1 METTEQ
7 PGLTDWEN
15 PPSLE
20 DLKKNFTACHQS
32 HSVQVAKMKNW
43 RDALLVKGA
52 HKPPKRDG
60 KSSYQPK
67 LIRKQAEWRYSAL
80 SEPFLSTEDL
90 LDVIPI
96 TAGDRTSAY
105 HNKLILNHQ
114 LNNQLD
120 KITFIDQLSRR
131 LVNEGTAIIRTGW
144 KSEERTHTKTVPV
157 YDLQP
162 TADPKDI
169 EKINDGLAVLQT
181 NPFFLD
187 TLPEADR
194 LAIEGSLRSGTIM
207 KAVMVGSKE
216 ETVTEVVTNQP
227 DLTICNF
234 ENVYVDPS
242 CGYDISKA
250 GFVIYAFETSKSEL
264 LKSGLYS
271 GVDKINFDD
280 IAVTSQSDANFNGKS
295 SGFQYEDAARKK
307 VVAYEYWGEWDIDG
321 SGITKPVIITWVG
334 DTIIRM
340 EENPYPHKRIPFVL
354 IPYMPITDEVFG
366 EPDAELLE
374 DNQKLIG
381 AVSRGMVDI
390 MASIATGQRGY
401 RSDALDPTNKR
412 RFMRGEDY
420 EIRGNVDPRSV
431 VYTHD
436 FPEIPQSALLM
447 IQQQQYEAESITGI
461 KAFSG
466 GVSGDAL
473 GSTATGI
480 RSALDAVSKRE
491 LNIIRRI
498 AKGIVEIGHH
508 ILAMNSVFLNDE
520 EVIRITDDHFVTI
533 RRESLAGRFNIKLRV
548 STAEANNM
556 KANQF
561 SFMLQTLGNTL
572 PWDVTKI
579 IMAELAR
586 LQEMPDIAQQLLD
599 YTPQPDPLEQQEAQL
614 RIMKLQAEIEMAR
627 AKTQEAYANAQ
638 LLMNGKANLH
648 NAQANLAQ
656 SQADMHNLDYLEQ
669 ESGTKQARELQL
681 RAEQARSQGQ
691 VKVVDKVLDHVF
703 SNSKQS
709 Q

>member
-60 KSSYQPK
+60 KSTYQPK

-90 LDVIPI
+90 LDVLPI

-105 HNKLILNHQ
+105 HNKLVLNHQ

-120 KITFIDQLSRR
+120 KVTFIDQLSRR

-162 TADPKDI
+162 SADPKDI

-194 LAIEGSLRSGTIM
+194 IAIEGSLRTGTIM

-234 ENVYVDPS
+234 ENVYIDPS

-250 GFVIYAFETSKSEL
+250 GFIIYAFETSKSEL

-321 SGITKPVIITWVG
+321 DGLTKPVIITWVG

-374 DNQKLIG
+374 DNQKLVG

-473 GSTATGI
+473 GTTATGI

-498 AKGIVEIGHH
+498 AKGLVEVGHH

-520 EVIRITDDHFVTI
+520 EIIRITDEHFVTI
-533 RRESLAGRFNIKLRV
+533 RRESLAGRFNIKLKV
-548 STAEANNM
+548 ATAEANNM

-586 LQEMPDIAQQLLD
+586 LQEMPDIAQQLLA

-703 SNSKQS
+703 NNPKQS

>member
-157 YDLQP
+157 YELQP

-207 KAVMVGSKE
+207 KAVMVGNKE

-280 IAVTSQSDANFNGKS
+280 IAVTSQSDANFNGKT

-390 MASIATGQRGY
+390 MASIATGQRGF
-401 RSDALDPTNKR
+401 RSDALDPSNKR

-520 EVIRITDDHFVTI
+520 EVVRITDDHFVTI
-533 RRESLAGRFNIKLRV
+533 RRESLAGRFNIKLKV

-703 SNSKQS
+703 SNPKQS

>member
-90 LDVIPI
+90 LDIIPI

-157 YDLQP
+157 YELQP

-280 IAVTSQSDANFNGKS
+280 IAVTSQSDANFNGKT

-390 MASIATGQRGY
+390 MASIATGQRGF
-401 RSDALDPTNKR
+401 RSDALDPSNKR

-498 AKGIVEIGHH
+498 AKGLVEIGHH

-520 EVIRITDDHFVTI
+520 EIIRITDDHFVTI
-533 RRESLAGRFNIKLRV
+533 RRESLAGRFNIKLKV

-586 LQEMPDIAQQLLD
+586 LQEMPDIAQQLLA
-599 YTPQPDPLEQQEAQL
+599 YTPEPDPLAQQEAQL

>member
-157 YDLQP
+157 YELQP

-194 LAIEGSLRSGTIM
+194 LAIEGSLRVGTIM

-280 IAVTSQSDANFNGKS
+280 IAVTSQSDANFNGKT

-390 MASIATGQRGY
+390 MASIATGQRGF
-401 RSDALDPTNKR
+401 RSDALDPSNKR

-498 AKGIVEIGHH
+498 AKGLVEIGHH

-520 EVIRITDDHFVTI
+520 EIIRITDDHFVTI
-533 RRESLAGRFNIKLRV
+533 RRESLAGRFNIKLKV

-586 LQEMPDIAQQLLD
+586 LQEMPDIAQQLLA
-599 YTPQPDPLEQQEAQL
+599 YTPEPDPLAQQEAQL
-614 RIMKLQAEIEMAR
+614 RIMKLQAEIEMAQ

-638 LLMNGKANLH
+638 LLMNGKTNLH

>member
-60 KSSYQPK
+60 KSTYQPK

-90 LDVIPI
+90 LDVLPI

-105 HNKLILNHQ
+105 HNKLVLNHQ

-120 KITFIDQLSRR
+120 KVTFIDQLSRR

-162 TADPKDI
+162 SADPKDI

-194 LAIEGSLRSGTIM
+194 IAIEGSLRTGTIM

-234 ENVYVDPS
+234 ENVYIDPS

-250 GFVIYAFETSKSEL
+250 GFIIYAFETSKSEL

-321 SGITKPVIITWVG
+321 DGLTKPVIITWVG

-340 EENPYPHKRIPFVL
+340 EENPYPHKCIPFVL

-374 DNQKLIG
+374 DNQKLVG

-401 RSDALDPTNKR
+401 RSDALDPANKR

-473 GSTATGI
+473 GTTATGI

-498 AKGIVEIGHH
+498 AKGLVEVGHH

-520 EVIRITDDHFVTI
+520 EIIRITDEHFVTI
-533 RRESLAGRFNIKLRV
+533 RRESLAGRFNIKLKV

-586 LQEMPDIAQQLLD
+586 LQEMPDIAQQLLA
-599 YTPQPDPLEQQEAQL
+599 YTPQPDPLAQQEAQL
-614 RIMKLQAEIEMAR
+614 RIMKLQAEIEMAQ

-638 LLMNGKANLH
+638 LLMNGKTNLH

-669 ESGTKQARELQL
+669 ESGTKQERELQL

-703 SNSKQS
+703 SNPKQS

>member
-280 IAVTSQSDANFNGKS
+280 IAVTSQSDANFNGKT

-390 MASIATGQRGY
+390 MASIATGQRGF
-401 RSDALDPTNKR
+401 RSDALDPSNKR

-498 AKGIVEIGHH
+498 AKGLVEIGHH

-520 EVIRITDDHFVTI
+520 EIIRITDDHFVTI
-533 RRESLAGRFNIKLRV
+533 RRESLAGRFNIKLKV

-586 LQEMPDIAQQLLD
+586 LQEMPDIAQQLLA
-599 YTPQPDPLEQQEAQL
+599 YTPEPDPLAQQEAQL
-614 RIMKLQAEIEMAR
+614 RIMKLQAEIEMAQ

-638 LLMNGKANLH
+638 LLMNGKTNLH

>member
-1 METTEQ
+1 MDTTEKTS
-7 PGLTDWEN
+7 LTDWEN
-15 PPSLE
+15 PPTLE
-20 DLKKNFTACHQS
+20 DLKKNFTACHSS

-52 HKPPKRDG
+52 HKPPKRTG
-60 KSSYQPK
+60 KSAYQPK

-80 SEPFLSTEDL
+80 SEPFLSTDDL
-90 LDVIPI
+90 LDVLPI
-96 TAGDRTSAY
+96 TPRDRVSAY

-114 LNNQLD
+114 FNNQLD
-120 KITFIDQLSRR
+120 KVTFIDQLSRR

-144 KSEERTHTKTVPV
+144 KVEERTHKKPFPV
-157 YDLQP
+157 YELQP
-162 TADPKDI
+162 TTDPKSI
-169 EKINDGLAVLQT
+169 EKINDGLNVLRQ
-181 NPFFLD
+181 NPMFLG

-194 LAIEGSLRSGTIM
+194 LALEGSLRMGTPM
-207 KAVMVGSKE
+207 KAVMVGSEEREVKE
-216 ETVTEVVTNQP
+216 TIINQP

-242 CGYDISKA
+242 CGYDLSKA
-250 GFVIYAFETSKSEL
+250 GFIIYAFETSKSEL

-271 GVDKINFDD
+271 NVDKVDFDS
-280 IAVTSQSDANFNGKS
+280 AGVTSQADADFSGKV
-295 SGFQYEDAARKK
+295 SGFQFEDTARRKI
-307 VVAYEYWGEWDIDG
+307 VAYEYWGEWDIDG
-321 SGITKPVIITWVG
+321 TGLTKPVVITWVG

-340 EENPYPHKRIPFVL
+340 EENPYPHKKLPFVL
-354 IPYMPITDEVFG
+354 IPYMPVTDEVYG

-420 EIRGNVDPRSV
+420 EIRGNIDPRSV
-431 VYTHD
+431 VYTHE

-447 IQQQQYEAESITGI
+447 IQQQQQEAESITGI
-461 KAFSG
+461 KAFSS

-473 GSTATGI
+473 GTTATGI

-498 AKGIVEIGHH
+498 AKGLVEIGHH
-508 ILAMNSVFLNDE
+508 MLAMNSVFLDDE
-520 EVIRITDDHFVTI
+520 EVIRITDDNFVTI
-533 RRESLAGRFNIKLRV
+533 RRESLVGRFNIKLKV
-548 STAEANNM
+548 STAETNNM

-572 PWDVTKI
+572 PWEVTRI

-599 YTPQPDPLEQQEAQL
+599 FTPQPDPIKQQEAQL
-614 RIMKLQAEIEMAR
+614 QIMKLQMEIELAK

-638 LLMNGKANLH
+638 LILNGKANLH

-669 ESGTKQARELQL
+669 ESGTKQAREMQL

-691 VKVVDKVLDHVF
+691 VKVMEKVLDHVLPDP
-703 SNSKQS
+703 KQS

>member
-157 YDLQP
+157 YELQP

-280 IAVTSQSDANFNGKS
+280 IAVTSQSDANFNGKT

-390 MASIATGQRGY
+390 MASIATGQRGF
-401 RSDALDPTNKR
+401 RSDALDPSNKR

-498 AKGIVEIGHH
+498 AKGLVEIGHH

-520 EVIRITDDHFVTI
+520 EIIRITDDHFVTI
-533 RRESLAGRFNIKLRV
+533 RRESLAGRFNIKLKV

-586 LQEMPDIAQQLLD
+586 LQEMPDIAQQLLA
-599 YTPQPDPLEQQEAQL
+599 YTPEPDPLAQQEAQL

-638 LLMNGKANLH
+638 LLMNGKTNLH

>member
-43 RDALLVKGA
+43 RDALLVKGT

-157 YDLQP
+157 YELQP

-280 IAVTSQSDANFNGKS
+280 IAVTSQSDANFNGKT

-390 MASIATGQRGY
+390 MASIATGQRGF
-401 RSDALDPTNKR
+401 RSDALDPSNKR

-498 AKGIVEIGHH
+498 AKGLVEIGHH

-520 EVIRITDDHFVTI
+520 EIIRITDDHFVTI
-533 RRESLAGRFNIKLRV
+533 RRESLAGRFNIKLKV

-586 LQEMPDIAQQLLD
+586 LQEMPDIAQQLLA
-599 YTPQPDPLEQQEAQL
+599 YTPEPDPLAQQEAQL

-638 LLMNGKANLH
+638 LLMNGKTNLH

>member
-60 KSSYQPK
+60 KSTYQPK

-90 LDVIPI
+90 LDVLPI

-105 HNKLILNHQ
+105 HNKLVLNHQ

-120 KITFIDQLSRR
+120 KVTFIDQLSRR

-162 TADPKDI
+162 SADPKDI

-194 LAIEGSLRSGTIM
+194 IAIEGSLRTGTIM

-234 ENVYVDPS
+234 ENVYIDPS

-250 GFVIYAFETSKSEL
+250 GFIIYAFETSKSEL

-321 SGITKPVIITWVG
+321 DGLTKPVIITWVG

-374 DNQKLIG
+374 DNQKLVG

-473 GSTATGI
+473 GTTATGI

-498 AKGIVEIGHH
+498 AKGLVEVGHH
-508 ILAMNSVFLNDE
+508 ILAMNSVFLDDE
-520 EVIRITDDHFVTI
+520 EIIRITDEHFVTI
-533 RRESLAGRFNIKLRV
+533 RRESLAGRFNIKLKV

-586 LQEMPDIAQQLLD
+586 LQEMPDIAQQLLA
-599 YTPQPDPLEQQEAQL
+599 YTPQPDPLAQQEAQL
-614 RIMKLQAEIEMAR
+614 RIMKLQAEIEMAQ

-638 LLMNGKANLH
+638 LLMNGKTNLH

-703 SNSKQS
+703 TNPKQS

>member
-157 YDLQP
+157 YELQP

-169 EKINDGLAVLQT
+169 EKVNDGLAVLQT

-280 IAVTSQSDANFNGKS
+280 IAVTSQSDANFNGKT

-390 MASIATGQRGY
+390 MASIATGQRGF
-401 RSDALDPTNKR
+401 RSDALDPSNKR

-498 AKGIVEIGHH
+498 AKGLVEIGHH

-520 EVIRITDDHFVTI
+520 EIIRITDDHFVTI
-533 RRESLAGRFNIKLRV
+533 RRESLAGRFNIKLKV

-586 LQEMPDIAQQLLD
+586 LQEMPDIAQQLLA
-599 YTPQPDPLEQQEAQL
+599 YTPEPDPLAQQEAQL
-614 RIMKLQAEIEMAR
+614 RIMKLQAEIEMAQ

>member
-1 METTEQ
+1 
-7 PGLTDWEN
+7 
-15 PPSLE
+15 
-20 DLKKNFTACHQS
+20 
-32 HSVQVAKMKNW
+32 
-43 RDALLVKGA
+43 
-52 HKPPKRDG
+52 
-60 KSSYQPK
+60 
-67 LIRKQAEWRYSAL
+67 
-80 SEPFLSTEDL
+80 
-90 LDVIPI
+90 
-96 TAGDRTSAY
+96 
-105 HNKLILNHQ
+105 
-114 LNNQLD
+114 
-120 KITFIDQLSRR
+120 
-131 LVNEGTAIIRTGW
+131 
-144 KSEERTHTKTVPV
+144 
-157 YDLQP
+157 
-162 TADPKDI
+162 
-169 EKINDGLAVLQT
+169 
-181 NPFFLD
+181 
-187 TLPEADR
+187 
-194 LAIEGSLRSGTIM
+194 M

-280 IAVTSQSDANFNGKS
+280 IAVTSQSDANFNGKT

-340 EENPYPHKRIPFVL
+340 EENPYPHKCIPFVL

-390 MASIATGQRGY
+390 MASIATGQRGF
-401 RSDALDPTNKR
+401 RSDALDPSNKR

-520 EVIRITDDHFVTI
+520 EIIRITDDHFVTI
-533 RRESLAGRFNIKLRV
+533 RRESLAGRFNIKLKV

-586 LQEMPDIAQQLLD
+586 LQEMPDIAQQLLA
-599 YTPQPDPLEQQEAQL
+599 YTPEPDPLAQQEAQL

-638 LLMNGKANLH
+638 LLMNGKTNLH

-703 SNSKQS
+703 SNPKQS

>member
-207 KAVMVGSKE
+207 KAVMVGSRE

-390 MASIATGQRGY
+390 MASIATGQRGF
-401 RSDALDPTNKR
+401 RSDALDPSNKR

-520 EVIRITDDHFVTI
+520 EIIRITDDHFVTI
-533 RRESLAGRFNIKLRV
+533 RRESLAGRFNIKLKV

>member
-60 KSSYQPK
+60 KSTYQPK

-90 LDVIPI
+90 LDVLPI

-105 HNKLILNHQ
+105 HNKLVLNHQ

-120 KITFIDQLSRR
+120 KVTFIDQLSRR

-162 TADPKDI
+162 SADPKDI

-194 LAIEGSLRSGTIM
+194 IAIEGSLRTGTIM

-234 ENVYVDPS
+234 ENVYIDPS

-250 GFVIYAFETSKSEL
+250 GFIIYAFETSKSEL

-321 SGITKPVIITWVG
+321 DGLTKPVIITWVG

-340 EENPYPHKRIPFVL
+340 EENPYPHKRVPFVL

-374 DNQKLIG
+374 DNQKLVG

-473 GSTATGI
+473 GTTATGI

-498 AKGIVEIGHH
+498 AKGLVEVGHH

-520 EVIRITDDHFVTI
+520 EIIRITDEHFVTI
-533 RRESLAGRFNIKLRV
+533 RRESLAGRFNIKLKV

-586 LQEMPDIAQQLLD
+586 LQEMPDIAQQLLA
-599 YTPQPDPLEQQEAQL
+599 YTPQPDPLAQQEAQL
-614 RIMKLQAEIEMAR
+614 RIMKLQAEIEMAQ

-638 LLMNGKANLH
+638 LLMNGKTNLH

-703 SNSKQS
+703 TNPKQS

>member
-60 KSSYQPK
+60 KSTYQPK

-105 HNKLILNHQ
+105 HNKLVLNHQ

-120 KITFIDQLSRR
+120 KVTFIDQLSRR

-162 TADPKDI
+162 SADPKDI

-194 LAIEGSLRSGTIM
+194 IAIEGSLRTGTIM

-234 ENVYVDPS
+234 ENVYIDPS

-250 GFVIYAFETSKSEL
+250 GFIIYAFETSKSEL

-321 SGITKPVIITWVG
+321 DGLTKPVIITWVG

-374 DNQKLIG
+374 DNQKLVG

-498 AKGIVEIGHH
+498 AKGLVEVGHH

-520 EVIRITDDHFVTI
+520 EIIRITDEHFVTI
-533 RRESLAGRFNIKLRV
+533 RRESLAGRFNIKLKV

-586 LQEMPDIAQQLLD
+586 LQEMPDIAQQLLA
-599 YTPQPDPLEQQEAQL
+599 YTPQPDPLAQQEAQL
-614 RIMKLQAEIEMAR
+614 RIMKLQAEIEMAQ

-638 LLMNGKANLH
+638 LLMNGKTNLH

-669 ESGTKQARELQL
+669 ESGTKQARALQL

-703 SNSKQS
+703 NNPKQS

>member
-157 YDLQP
+157 YELQP

-280 IAVTSQSDANFNGKS
+280 IAVTSQSDANFNGKT

-390 MASIATGQRGY
+390 MASIATGQRGF
-401 RSDALDPTNKR
+401 RSDALDPSNKR

-498 AKGIVEIGHH
+498 AKGLVEIGHH

-520 EVIRITDDHFVTI
+520 EIIRITDDHFVTI
-533 RRESLAGRFNIKLRV
+533 RRESLAGRFNIKLKV

-586 LQEMPDIAQQLLD
+586 LQEMPDIAQQLLA
-599 YTPQPDPLEQQEAQL
+599 YTPEPDPLAQQEAQL

>member
-533 RRESLAGRFNIKLRV
+533 RRESLAGRFNIKLKV